1 MSGAGASPG
10 VSATS
15 GADDERRL
23 VPTIRLTGVTG
34 ADVAPDPDPTEDYHE
49 ASRLYAGITD
59 PQVVG
64 AVRLERSPAMRITAS
79 RSVKR
84 HPQRPFVALPAPDL
98 GTATLADAVR
108 GRRSSRSFGALPLAL
123 SDLAT
128 LLHTAYGVTGTVD
141 GTPQAFRAAPS
152 GGALYPLE
160 LYAVCHRVEDLEVAL
175 YHYDPLL
182 HGLELL
188 EPLTEHAGAK
198 LTPYGEVLS
207 DSAAVVAI
215 TAVFWRSRFKYG
227 ARAYRFTLTEAGHV
241 AQNLLLAATALGL
254 ASVPVGGFYDRK
266 VDDFIGVDGIYEGSL
281 YLVPVGHAGE

>member
-1 MSGAGASPG
+1 M
-10 VSATS
+10 
-15 GADDERRL
+15 
-23 VPTIRLTGVTG
+23 PTIRLTGVTG

-84 HPQRPFVALPAPDL
+84 HPQRPFLALPAPDL

-108 GRRSSRSFGALPLAL
+108 GRRSSRAFAALPLAL

-160 LYAVCHRVEDLEVAL
+160 LYAVCHRVEGLEVAL

-188 EPLTEHAGAK
+188 GPLPGHAGAD

-281 YLVPVGHAGE
+281 YLVPVGHAAE

>member
-1 MSGAGASPG
+1 MAKRPTNNGASW
-10 VSATS
+10 SASELRTLKQL
-15 GADDERRL
+15 AK
-23 VPTIRLTGVTG
+23 
-34 ADVAPDPDPTEDYHE
+34 
-49 ASRLYAGITD
+49 AGTAQAAAKQLGRT
-59 PQVVG
+59 PA
-64 AVRLERSPAMRITAS
+64 AVQQKAMR
-79 RSVKR
+79 
-84 HPQRPFVALPAPDL
+84 
-98 GTATLADAVR
+98 
-108 GRRSSRSFGALPLAL
+108 
-123 SDLAT
+123 
-128 LLHTAYGVTGTVD
+128 TGIS
-141 GTPQAFRAAPS
+141 FRAAPS

-160 LYAVCHRVEDLEVAL
+160 LYAVCHRVEGLEVAL

-188 EPLTEHAGAK
+188 GPLTGRAGAD

-266 VDDFIGVDGIYEGSL
+266 VDDFIGVDGIFEGSL
-281 YLVPVGHAGE
+281 YLVPVGHAAG